1 MSRLQFHSVVRL
13 SCGSGQPVEEI
24 DDVVDAL
31 AFLRQW
37 PVGRRGPVYRSAH
50 NCCAAAMTGE
60 MTAEQAHR
68 SFVGFARIT
77 RLLAAQ
83 HSSQPV
89 ADSYA
94 KKRRESGSIV

>member
-13 SCGSGQPVEEI
+13 SCGPGQPVEEI
-24 DDVVDAL
+24 DNVIDAL
-31 AFLRQW
+31 TFLRQW

-60 MTAEQAHR
+60 MTAEQARR

-77 RLLAAQ
+77 RLLAEQ
-83 HSSQPV
+83 RPSRLI
-89 ADSYA
+89 ADSDA
-94 KKRRESGSIV
+94 RKRREAGGIA

>member
-13 SCGSGQPVEEI
+13 SCGPGQPVEEI
-24 DDVVDAL
+24 DNVIDAL
-31 AFLRQW
+31 TFLRQW

-60 MTAEQAHR
+60 MTAEQARR

-77 RLLAAQ
+77 RLLAEQ
-83 HSSQPV
+83 HPPRPI
-89 ADSYA
+89 AGPDA
-94 KKRRESGSIV
+94 RKGREAGGGA